1 MSEYV
6 LSNEEKISIIET
18 HLRTLGYAKYNLQVS
33 LMEEQA
39 IPTSAESVASV
50 QSQITATNQKI
61 ASLTSEI
68 SSLTEAA
75 E

>member
-33 LMEEQA
+33 LIEEQ
-39 IPTSAESVASV
+39 SVPSSQDSVSSV
-50 QSQITATNQKI
+50 QSQIAATNQKI
-61 ASLTSEI
+61 GSLTDEI
-68 SSLTEAA
+68 AALREAA